1 MANFEIFAKGPPFAF
16 WPKLAILSTLQKN
29 CHYSATSCCFIEIV
43 VSIETRINS
52 ASIHTNQAKIRLAL
66 MILQPFKVG
75 PRKWPILRFL
85 QRVPPFA
92 FWPKLAILSTLQKNC
107 HYSATSCCFIEIV
120 VSIETRINSA
130 SIHTNQAKI
139 RLVLMILQPFKVGPR
154 KWPILR
160 FLQRVPPLHFGQN
173 WPF

>member
-16 WPKLAILSTLQKN
+16 WPKLATLSTLQKN

-43 VSIETRINS
+43 VSIATRINS
-52 ASIHTNQAKIRLAL
+52 TSIHTNQAKIRLVL

-75 PRKWPILRFL
+75 PRRWPILRFL

-120 VSIETRINSA
+120 VSIETRINST
-130 SIHTNQAKI
+130 SIHTNQTKI

>member
-52 ASIHTNQAKIRLAL
+52 T
-66 MILQPFKVG
+66 F
-75 PRKWPILRFL
+75 
-85 QRVPPFA
+85 
-92 FWPKLAILSTLQKNC
+92 
-107 HYSATSCCFIEIV
+107 
-120 VSIETRINSA
+120 
-130 SIHTNQAKI
+130 IHTNQAKI

-160 FLQRVPPLHFGQN
+160 FLQRVPLCILAKIGHFEYPLEKLPLLSHFLLFHRDCGMNRNQN
-173 WPF
+173 KFHIHPY